1 MFLHVTS
8 HCLAIYGGAYPIE
21 YSRDLAI
28 EFWNQFDNIFL
39 KEPIPKKVIDAYS
52 VLFKEG
58 FNHWLDLWRKSTR
71 LGTYPKSFIDEI
83 SPLNKE
89 KILVLADT
97 QLEIMDLY
105 FDGDLELERRAFE
118 DFGQGVLFD
127 DKHWRGGDNIHK
139 MDSGDVNASPPIG
152 YHRWHTFIQ
161 AIVYAGGNSDIW
173 LNINRLVGL
182 AWAIQSELKPP
193 DGIPNNP
200 ELRSDRL
207 NDLRTSWL
215 KLSFEELNTAFE
227 KYPFPDSPVLLDG

>member
-1 MFLHVTS
+1 
-8 HCLAIYGGAYPIE
+8 
-21 YSRDLAI
+21 
-28 EFWNQFDNIFL
+28 
-39 KEPIPKKVIDAYS
+39 
-52 VLFKEG
+52 
-58 FNHWLDLWRKSTR
+58 
-71 LGTYPKSFIDEI
+71 GTYPKSFIDEI

-215 KLSFEELNTAFE
+215 KLSF
-227 KYPFPDSPVLLDG
+227 